1 MKRIIIIVIAA
12 LLACPALLSA
22 QTKKHVSTRFQGF
35 EREYFIAL
43 PDKPAEGKPLVF
55 CLHGH
60 GGHAEGYRPELEAVC
75 MERGFAICYPQG
87 LKSPIG
93 KPSWNVRYP
102 SQEGMQTDDIAFMV
116 HLAKTLPA
124 EYGLNPENVFFS
136 GMSNGGEMCYIM
148 ALTHP
153 DVFRA
158 IASMAGLQMG
168 WTVNE
173 LTPCGHV
180 PFMEVHGTGDKTS
193 RWEGDPDNNY
203 GWGAYLA
210 VPAAVANIVSM
221 NKCVRYEK
229 TELPLKSEDA
239 HQVILHRYDRGADDS
254 EVLFYE
260 VVGGTHSWALG
271 DLDSCGEILN
281 FFERH
286 CVHQ

>member
-1 MKRIIIIVIAA
+1 MKRIITVTIIA
-12 LLACPALLSA
+12 LLAFQAVSLA

-35 EREYFIAL
+35 EREYFITI
-43 PDKPAEGKPLVF
+43 PDSLAEGRPLIF

-60 GGHAEGYRPELEAVC
+60 GGHAEGYRPELEAEA
-75 MERGFAICYPQG
+75 MKHGFAICFPQG

-102 SQEGMQTDDIAFMV
+102 SQKGMQTDDVAFMV

-124 EYGLNPENVFFS
+124 EYGLDPRNVFFS

-153 DVFRA
+153 YVFRA

-168 WTVNE
+168 WTVDE

-193 RWEGDPDNNY
+193 RWEGDPDNQY

-221 NKCVRYEK
+221 NKCVHYTK
-229 TELPLKSEDA
+229 TELPLKSEGA
-239 HQVILHRYDRGADDS
+239 NPVILHHYDRGAEGS

-260 VVGGTHSWALG
+260 VVGGTHSWAL
-271 DLDSCGEILN
+271 DHLDSCGEILR
-281 FFERH
+281 FFEKH
-286 CVHQ
+286 LAE